1 MLNSN
6 WKRGVA
12 VSLVYCDPTTSSDVN
27 DTISSSGSG
36 SLLLWHESAFQQWQR
51 FESFKMDH
59 LRNVI
64 HVTERRRGKVSAATE
79 QHYFNVFNRWT
90 HQLERV
96 V

>member
-12 VSLVYCDPTTSSDVN
+12 VSLVYCDTASSSDVN
-27 DTISSSGSG
+27 DTISNSGSG
-36 SLLLWHESAFQQWQR
+36 SSSFQQWQWQR
-51 FESFKMDH
+51 FESFKMDY
-59 LRNVI
+59 LRIVI
-64 HVTERRRGKVSAATE
+64 HVTERRRGKVSAAAE